1 LPYGLY
7 DTSSWDI
14 NVTLSQNASFQ
25 YELILNVSDGTN
37 NYIVKWMLDIYELK
51 PPCPVPGQGFFW
63 SLTDNTVPNCDE
75 PTMDMENPDLPPS
88 PLNRVN
94 MITANSY
101 FPVAGYAYIGE
112 NTVVRVD
119 RPMQHFMLDLW
130 GGNSGTFDGL
140 DRFNRIIDQRWVS
153 YASGMTDLDRY
164 KYGYDRNS
172 NRQWKENDTATNL
185 DEYYTYDNLNRL
197 SDMKRGQLTGSP
209 PSGISGT
216 PAKEQAW
223 TLDKT
228 GNWSGFVTKTTG
240 TTDLNQTRTSNVV
253 NEITAI
259 SESVGTSWAD
269 PTYDAAGNTITMP
282 QPANLGSS
290 YTAVYDAWNRMVK
303 LSDASN
309 TVAEYEYDGRGRR
322 IVKLTYT
329 SGTLSET
336 RHFYWS
342 NDWQD
347 LEERV
352 DSSSSAD
359 VEYVYGTRYVDE
371 LLWRHKS
378 GSGDLFALQDA
389 NFNVTAIWSPGGV
402 AERYVFYP
410 YGQRLIYD
418 ASWSSIGSSSYD
430 WQIGRQGLMLDPESG
445 LIYNR
450 WRYLHALLGRFGQR
464 DRKKPRRGESLY
476 WYVDDRPTSLLD
488 PDGESPLA
496 NPIVIAVVAA
506 TYGCLS
512 HWVLA
517 MQARTDWSNDKY
529 AHCVVSCQI
538 AKACGAGISQL
549 AGYGKEAIDEL
560 RRLLLADGIGWD
572 PADLIS
578 NSDGRDCATSDL
590 WVVFGPVVRWCIA
603 ALQQSCDDCCLTKH
617 AK

>member
-140 DRFNRIIDQRWVS
+140 DRFNRIIDHRWVS
-153 YASGMTDLDRY
+153 YASGTTDLDRY

-197 SDMKRGQLTGSP
+197 TDMKRGQLTGSP

-253 NEITAI
+253 NEITGI
-259 SESVGTSWAD
+259 TESVGTSWPD

-282 QPANLGSS
+282 QPNSLGSS

-389 NFNVTAIWSPGGV
+389 NFNVTAIWSPGGA

-418 ASWSSIGSSSYD
+418 ASWSPIGSSSYD
-430 WQIGRQGLMLDPESG
+430 WLIGHQGLMLDPESG
-445 LIYNR
+445 LLYNR
-450 WRYLHALLGRFGQR
+450 LRKLHRILGQFLQREKFGFAYIDGHNLYQYDRSNPERFKDPTGLACCYSCWAYPPICAAALVTIGSAIAACAGL
-464 DRKKPRRGESLY
+464 PE
-476 WYVDDRPTSLLD
+476 D
-488 PDGESPLA
+488 PVPQQ
-496 NPIVIAVVAA
+496 VV
-506 TYGCLS
+506 
-512 HWVLA
+512 
-517 MQARTDWSNDKY
+517 
-529 AHCVVSCQI
+529 
-538 AKACGAGISQL
+538 ACGAAVVLALGASAGCLNVAASCVQCSSAGGGLLSQADEQAANDAASTINSVNEKL
-549 AGYGKEAIDEL
+549 NEAEEL
-560 RRLLLADGIGWD
+560 YNKVK
-572 PADLIS
+572 DLI
-578 NSDGRDCATSDL
+578 
-590 WVVFGPVVRWCIA
+590 
-603 ALQQSCDDCCLTKH
+603 
-617 AK
+617 